1 MQWWGD
7 VMMVAAGSIVL
18 RDGRLPRKTTVTYD
32 WCNDDDDDDDDEDED
47 DLVYMSTSV
56 TVQ

>member
-1 MQWWGD
+1 
-7 VMMVAAGSIVL
+7 MMVAAGSIVL

-32 WCNDDDDDDDDEDED
+32 WCNDDDDDDDDDDED